1 MYNTTEDVV
10 VYGDDNKTIYSS
22 SMGNVFNA
30 TITFSNETIMRV
42 TRSKLTLF
50 DILSFLEFFCSCTH
64 FQFTVESNG
73 LNILAMD

>member
-50 DILSFLEFFCSCTH
+50 DILSFLEFFCSSKY
-64 FQFTVESNG
+64 TVIFS
-73 LNILAMD
+73 LLLKAMY